1 MDKCAWDHCNPHFIS
16 VYSDAKDVTSSGHI
30 LGKDIFARRMFTN
43 VERTGSRKGSH
54 RFSRFGENFG
64 GTISFAVSIV
74 SDNNFSNSLII
85 HHVKTKKITT
95 VKEVW
100 IPGLN

>member
-1 MDKCAWDHCNPHFIS
+1 MYFIS
-16 VYSDAKDVTSSGHI
+16 IYHTFCASSEVIFQVLFISEQPKKNKIAFASLLSQIKLLFGWLVIQLVWYILNRLFTSVSV
-30 LGKDIFARRMFTN
+30 KVVDIY
-43 VERTGSRKGSH
+43 
-54 RFSRFGENFG
+54 
-64 GTISFAVSIV
+64 
-74 SDNNFSNSLII
+74 FSNSLII

>member
-1 MDKCAWDHCNPHFIS
+1 MIDIWESSIGNYLGTLLVISTSVKFSKSQKVQQDKKALIVHIS
-16 VYSDAKDVTSSGHI
+16 
-30 LGKDIFARRMFTN
+30 
-43 VERTGSRKGSH
+43 
-54 RFSRFGENFG
+54 
-64 GTISFAVSIV
+64 
-74 SDNNFSNSLII
+74 FSNSLII